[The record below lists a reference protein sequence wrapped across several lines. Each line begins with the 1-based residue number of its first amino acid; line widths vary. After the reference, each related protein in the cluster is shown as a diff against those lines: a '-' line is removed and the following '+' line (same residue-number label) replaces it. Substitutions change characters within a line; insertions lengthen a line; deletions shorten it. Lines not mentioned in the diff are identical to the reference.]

1 MFYNTCITE
10 MSVGAT
16 KTILSAETKE
26 EEEQV
31 QQQLQLERRRS
42 SSSTSFK
49 HITHTFLSGKLSS
62 TLIIPIQ
69 IARKYG
75 IDQPSNVIV
84 EERGEEGILI
94 KKLEI

>member
-10 MSVGAT
+10 MSEMSVIVT
-16 KTILSAETKE
+16 KTKATAEAET
-26 EEEQV
+26 V
-31 QQQLQLERRRS
+31 QQQKS
-42 SSSTSFK
+42 SSSFK

>member
-10 MSVGAT
+10 MSVVAT
-16 KTILSAETKE
+16 KKTTTAEAATKE
-26 EEEQV
+26 ETV
-31 QQQLQLERRRS
+31 QLQQLQRS
-42 SSSTSFK
+42 SSFK

>member
-1 MFYNTCITE
+1 
-10 MSVGAT
+10 MSV
-16 KTILSAETKE
+16 I
-26 EEEQV
+26 
-31 QQQLQLERRRS
+31 QQQQQEQEENN
-42 SSSTSFK
+42 FK

-75 IDQPSNVIV
+75 LDKPSNVIV
-84 EERGEEGILI
+84 KERGEEDILI

>member
-10 MSVGAT
+10 MSVVVTKKAAAT
-16 KTILSAETKE
+16 REAVIETKVE
-26 EEEQV
+26 PDK
-31 QQQLQLERRRS
+31 QQQKQKL
-42 SSSTSFK
+42 SFK

-69 IARKYG
+69 IARRYG

-84 EERGEEGILI
+84 EELGEKGILI
-94 KKLEI
+94 KKLDI